1 MGQDATRRTPRFNHV
16 AMSVPADLL
25 DERGRREICDF
36 YDEVFG
42 WKELPT
48 LTEDRRRLVL
58 QAHEVE
64 QFVFIVADDPPMR
77 APRLDHFGLSV
88 GTMEELDEAYERA
101 LAYREKDDRVEIV
114 EKKADTF
121 APLTLTAFYVRYLLP
136 MMVEIQHY
144 EYHQPEAATGA

>member
-1 MGQDATRRTPRFNHV
+1 MGATGARRTPRFNHV

-25 DERGRREICDF
+25 DDQGRKELIDF

-58 QAHEVE
+58 QAHELE
-64 QFVFIVADDPPMR
+64 QFVFIVADEPYMK
-77 APRLDHFGLSV
+77 AAHLDHFGLSV
-88 GTMEELDEAYERA
+88 GTMDELDDTLARA
-101 LAYREKDDRVEIV
+101 VAYRDKDDRVQIID
-114 EKKADTF
+114 KKADVFTG
-121 APLTLTAFYVRYLLP
+121 LTLTAFYAGFLLP

-144 EYHQPEAATGA
+144 EYGAPLGGDAG

>member
-48 LTEDRRRLVL
+48 LT
-58 QAHEVE
+58 
-64 QFVFIVADDPPMR
+64 
-77 APRLDHFGLSV
+77 
-88 GTMEELDEAYERA
+88 
-101 LAYREKDDRVEIV
+101 
-114 EKKADTF
+114 
-121 APLTLTAFYVRYLLP
+121 
-136 MMVEIQHY
+136 
-144 EYHQPEAATGA
+144 